1 MVFRALDVPAN
12 QPVAIKLLRP
22 EYRNA
27 EAAERFVREVK
38 HTAKLVHPNVVRVLD
53 VGKTTEG
60 ELYFVMELL
69 EGDSLSAVLRREGH
83 LSVERTVQ
91 MAVQVCAALDAAHRA
106 GLVHRDIKPAN
117 LVLVPR
123 GQGPELVKVLDF
135 GIARS
140 LDGETQLTG
149 TGLIVGTT
157 EYLAP
162 EQILGQPYDG
172 RADMYALGVT
182 LFRALT
188 GTPLFPQA
196 TDSASLLYHQ
206 VNARPEPLTQRAPG
220 AQIPAA
226 LERVVLRCLRKDPAE
241 RFADMAELS
250 AALVAASQGQ
260 TTVDD
265 SDLEQVA
272 FRRCAVCEVDN
283 SRFVTEC
290 TSCGNS
296 LTTPEQK
303 AYMRRFLAARLEADA
318 VAVAEPAPVRDQRAT
333 AVQAPKPVQR
343 APAPEEAPRPANLA
357 VGPIE
362 HVKVV
367 LRAFDTGIWK
377 RVLAYSLFALALNV
391 FFRLFGDG
399 VSVVLLLAILVSSLA
414 LWAHATE

>member
-1 MVFRALDVPAN
+1 
-12 QPVAIKLLRP
+12 
-22 EYRNA
+22 
-27 EAAERFVREVK
+27 
-38 HTAKLVHPNVVRVLD
+38 
-53 VGKTTEG
+53 
-60 ELYFVMELL
+60 
-69 EGDSLSAVLRREGH
+69 
-83 LSVERTVQ
+83 
-91 MAVQVCAALDAAHRA
+91 
-106 GLVHRDIKPAN
+106 
-117 LVLVPR
+117 
-123 GQGPELVKVLDF
+123 
-135 GIARS
+135 
-140 LDGETQLTG
+140 
-149 TGLIVGTT
+149 GLIVGTT

-260 TTVDD
+260 STVDD
-265 SDLEQVA
+265 SDLEQVS

-318 VAVAEPAPVRDQRAT
+318 VAVVEPAPLRDQRAT
-333 AVQAPKPVQR
+333 AVQAPTPVQR
-343 APAPEEAPRPANLA
+343 APAPAAVARPASLS

-362 HVKVV
+362 QVKVV

-377 RVLAYSLFALALNV
+377 RVLAYSLFALALNAY
-391 FFRLFGDG
+391 FRLFGDG